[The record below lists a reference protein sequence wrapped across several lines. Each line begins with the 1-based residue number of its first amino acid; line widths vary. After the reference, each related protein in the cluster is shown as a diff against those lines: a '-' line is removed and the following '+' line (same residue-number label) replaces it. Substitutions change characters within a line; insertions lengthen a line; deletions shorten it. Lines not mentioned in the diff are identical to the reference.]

1 MGQLGTLR
9 KTISKMRRYKGEGD
23 AGKNLGRHSIF
34 YQWVISYALILTVSI
49 VLCISIAISARDL
62 LMEEYATGSASVR
75 ATTGRLL
82 DSYLE
87 SVYAQQSQYVQSETL
102 SQFLACNA
110 PYSGADL
117 YRLVDLQE
125 QLRNYS
131 FSAVGSTSGAYIYL
145 HQLNKAL
152 SHSSIYDQALLM
164 DVFHSDLAVDA
175 DALWQELLQHHG
187 RDFVFLPTKDGGM
200 SVLLMSSVPNSS
212 LFAPQAT
219 VVQKLDDAFFEGL
232 LHDSGSWMGMYM
244 YLVDARGYIISA
256 SGPVE
261 PVEELLASHSLDID
275 GQQNVALQGTEYL
288 VSVDNSTVPKWY
300 FVTLIAPEA
309 LNAKTSAL
317 NRITILMVLFTLCV
331 GVSMSY
337 ILARRQYKPMAQ
349 VLRHLGSYGGQ
360 DAASNEYDFILSAFR
375 NIKEAQHN
383 IDAFWRQQTATLQKE
398 FLTSALRGN
407 IAGNVAHMAQALD
420 LPVAGYGYFVLLINA
435 YGAPVGME
443 ATLDVVSEQC
453 AAVAQAQQARVYC
466 PNLREPRALVILLPE
481 ESMQSAYESICSGVL
496 SIVDQE
502 KWEVKLLAAPSPIT
516 RDINMLNLCYLD
528 ASFVLAEKYQRK
540 SASAP
545 LPPALNIGEIA
556 QAENSDHTTMAICMA
571 VRSGNAEAACE
582 RFAQM
587 LARYPEQP
595 EPSQHMLLTRLLA
608 DVLTTIPA
616 AYRKEDLYKR
626 LPDRLALRM
635 RNATQLATI
644 RQILQESIRMAA
656 EVCAKERN
664 SSLIDGIF
672 ACVDAHYAELDF
684 NVSKVAQI
692 MGMNTS
698 YLSQYFRDQSGI
710 GLLEY
715 ISRVRIKHAKAL
727 IQSEKGGLTIKQVAQ
742 QVGFENLNSF
752 IRVFKKYEGVTPGE
766 FRKEENGLFS
776 R

>member
-212 LFAPQAT
+212 RFAPQAT

-349 VLRHLGSYGGQ
+349 VLRHLGSYGG
-360 DAASNEYDFILSAFR
+360 
-375 NIKEAQHN
+375 KEAQHN

-443 ATLDVVSEQC
+443 TTLDVVSEQC

-626 LPDRLALRM
+626 LPDRLAL
-635 RNATQLATI
+635 
-644 RQILQESIRMAA
+644 
-656 EVCAKERN
+656 
-664 SSLIDGIF
+664 
-672 ACVDAHYAELDF
+672 
-684 NVSKVAQI
+684 
-692 MGMNTS
+692 
-698 YLSQYFRDQSGI
+698 GI
-710 GLLEY
+710 GNPTPPGTHPQKMQKSQTKAPAGFPHAHKACQHDRH
-715 ISRVRIKHAKAL
+715 SRVRIKHAKAL

-766 FRKEENGLFS
+766 FRKEENGLFP